1 MPDDFE
7 LTPYEAKALPEGK
20 RLTSFEGLVGHTIK
34 HVCEAPMGHAG
45 QGLGAIFI
53 TETLCWLP
61 VQAHDNGFDGAP
73 SLSVHRYSQE
83 HLLSDFM
90 TAYELHAAGLLT
102 DAQRDHMQV
111 QEREREAEKNRR
123 QAAYL
128 RDQAAKLEAGH
139 V

>member
-1 MPDDFE
+1 MPDDFQ

-20 RLTSFEGLVGHTIK
+20 RLTSFEDLVGHTIK
-34 HVCEAPMGHAG
+34 HVCEEPMGHAG

-61 VQAHDNGFDGAP
+61 IQAHNNGFDSDP
-73 SLSVHRYSQE
+73 SLSVHRFSQE

-111 QEREREAEKNRR
+111 QEREAEKIRR
-123 QAAYL
+123 QSEAAYL

>member
-1 MPDDFE
+1 MSDFFE

-20 RLTSFEGLVGHTIK
+20 RLASFEALVGHTIK
-34 HVCEAPMGHAG
+34 YVCEAPMGHAG

-61 VQAHDNGFDGAP
+61 VQAHYNGFDSEP

-128 RDQAAKLEAGH
+128 RDQAAKLEAGN

>member
-1 MPDDFE
+1 MSDFFE

-20 RLTSFEGLVGHTIK
+20 RLASFEDLVGHTIK
-34 HVCEAPMGHAG
+34 YVCEEPMGHAG
-45 QGLGAIFI
+45 RGLGAIFI
-53 TETLCWLP
+53 TETLYWLT
-61 VQAHDNGFDGAP
+61 VEAYDNGHESQP
-73 SLSVHRYSQE
+73 SVSVYQFTQERHLSE
-83 HLLSDFM
+83 FM
-90 TAYELHAAGLLT
+90 TAHEMHAAGLLT

-128 RDQAAKLEAGH
+128 RDQAAKLEAGN